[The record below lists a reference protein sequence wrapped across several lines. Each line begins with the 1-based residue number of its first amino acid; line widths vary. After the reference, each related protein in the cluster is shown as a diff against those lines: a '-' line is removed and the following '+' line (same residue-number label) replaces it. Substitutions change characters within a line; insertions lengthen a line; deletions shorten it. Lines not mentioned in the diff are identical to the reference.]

1 MSVKIRMSRTGAK
14 KRPFYRIVVT
24 DTRNPR
30 DGRFI
35 ERVGTYNPMVAKD
48 HPDRVKLDP
57 ERIKHWLSVGARPS
71 DRVARF
77 LGEAG
82 IAPMPPK
89 RNNPEKAIPKKERK
103 KAEEEAKGETKPKAK
118 SAPAEEEAP
127 AAEEAPAEEVK
138 AEEAPAEEPK
148 EEAKAEEA
156 PAEEEK
162 S

>member
-35 ERVGTYNPMVAKD
+35 ERVGTYNPMAAKD

-57 ERIKHWLSVGARPS
+57 ERIKRWLSVGARPS

-103 KAEEEAKGETKPKAK
+103 KAEEAAKGETKPEA
-118 SAPAEEEAP
+118 EEAP
-127 AAEEAPAEEVK
+127 AEEAPAEEVK
-138 AEEAPAEEPK
+138 AEEAPAEE
-148 EEAKAEEA
+148 AKAEKAPAEESKEEA

>member
-1 MSVKIRMSRTGAK
+1 MSVKIRMSRSGAK

-48 HPDRVKLDP
+48 HPDRVKLNS

-82 IAPMPPK
+82 ITPMPPK
-89 RNNPEKAIPKKERK
+89 RNNPEKAIPRKERK
-103 KAEEEAKGETKPKAK
+103 KAEEEAKGETNSETKK
-118 SAPAEEEAP
+118 APAEKAP
-127 AAEEAPAEEVK
+127 AEKAPAEEAPAEE
-138 AEEAPAEEPK
+138 APAEEIK
-148 EEAKAEEA
+148 EEAPKK
-156 PAEEEK
+156 EK
-162 S
+162 KP

>member
-77 LGEAG
+77 LGEAS

-103 KAEEEAKGETKPKAK
+103 KAEEAAKGETKPEAK
-118 SAPAEEEAP
+118 EAP
-127 AAEEAPAEEVK
+127 AEEAPAEEVK
-138 AEEAPAEEPK
+138 AEEVKAEEVKAEEAPAEE
-148 EEAKAEEA
+148 AKEEA